1 MKDKLFRKVS
11 VLGIIV
17 LFIGMSVFPSTAINK
32 VKKTIIPSCS
42 GNTLYVGGDRY
53 GNYSTIQ
60 EAIENASDGN
70 LYVRDTV
77 YVFNDSS
84 QNH

>member
-1 MKDKLFRKVS
+1 MMLYNS
-11 VLGIIV
+11 YQY
-17 LFIGMSVFPSTAINK
+17 LFILI
-32 VKKTIIPSCS
+32 
-42 GNTLYVGGDRY
+42 GGDRH

-77 YVFNDSS
+77 YLFNDSS
-84 QNH
+84 SNHENVVVDKTIRFQGENI